1 MRLSDLPL
9 RWRIGFLA
17 SLSVIA
23 AGLVAAVG
31 GHFVNRALVEQRM
44 NSVRFIAESAGAIA
58 TRYHTLAQ
66 DGALAEDE
74 AKDRAKTAIGAIR
87 YNGGE
92 YLWIW
97 TSRIINVMHANP
109 KLIGNSGAEIRDRNG
124 VYVIR
129 EAVRGALAPVPEFV
143 RYEWPRANDPQGP
156 TYEKLSY
163 SVHFKPWDW
172 VIGTGVYT
180 DDLRSEF
187 TEMMTVFGMVV
198 AGLGAFGL
206 LIGWVVARGIALPL
220 SHVRAAMVR
229 LAEDDLSVDVPECR
243 RRDEIGDMARTLT
256 TFKERR
262 AAQRKLE
269 AESAALESR
278 SAAQRK
284 LEAESAAL
292 ESRSAA
298 QRRDALD
305 GVACRF
311 ENTIDTALAGVCA
324 MADRLQGTAR
334 GLLDGA
340 HRNMDE
346 SRSAASTSQSVSNNV
361 QTVAAAVEQLAGSV
375 REIAGQVGNSSQVAE
390 KAAGHAGEA
399 VVKVN
404 GLVESADR
412 IGNVVRLINDI
423 ASQTNLLALNATIE
437 AARAGEAGKGFAV
450 VASEVKVLANQT
462 AKATEEIAAQVAA
475 IQSSTGVA
483 AADIN
488 RIAEVV
494 RELQTISSAVAAAVE
509 QQNAATGEIS
519 RAVVAAAQGVTQLEG
534 AVGSVASAADRASA
548 GSEELY
554 TELGAMLDQMH
565 HVTDAAKSFVVEV
578 RAQG

>member
-66 DGALAEDE
+66 DGALTEDE

-278 SAAQRK
+278 SAAQR
-284 LEAESAAL
+284 
-292 ESRSAA
+292 
-298 QRRDALD
+298 RDALD

-375 REIAGQVGNSSQVAE
+375 REIAGQVGNSSHVAE

-519 RAVVAAAQGVTQLEG
+519 RAVVAAAQGVSQLEG

-554 TELGAMLDQMH
+554 TELGAMLEKMH

>member
-262 AAQRKLE
+262 
-269 AESAALESR
+269 
-278 SAAQRK
+278 AAQRK